1 MTWSMVW
8 LWSVVVHESS
18 FYSLRVCMFT
28 WHIRMMT
35 GKCVACF
42 RCCSVQ
48 YVHPNV
54 QALKDIGSCP
64 WSDVQYQFTTVDLQ
78 AVNCM
83 YIYTHKNL
91 GAVQCRSVKTSFSL
105 LQRLQRHLKPTCL
118 CEFGC
123 FSLIHF
129 SLLWV
134 NWVWLSNLGFFSA
147 YNTDE
152 TCLLTFVILW
162 AWLVGVWKSAEE
174 TCPCFLAH
182 RKCKEEKQC
191 FWTLHLLL

>member
-1 MTWSMVW
+1 MIS
-8 LWSVVVHESS
+8 
-18 FYSLRVCMFT
+18 R
-28 WHIRMMT
+28 
-35 GKCVACF
+35 
-42 RCCSVQ
+42 
-48 YVHPNV
+48 
-54 QALKDIGSCP
+54 CP
-64 WSDVQYQFTTVDLQ
+64 WVFFLFFACLHVYMTHQNYDWQMCCLFPLLQCTVRTSKCASIEGYRELPMKWCSISVYYSWL
-78 AVNCM
+78 AGCKLHVYI

-162 AWLVGVWKSAEE
+162 AWLVGVWKSTEE

>member
-1 MTWSMVW
+1 MYRKLSGTGCWNCKKWEDPEHLREHW
-8 LWSVVVHESS
+8 LQWQGRERKQAHTHTYIQSLVLHAWNSS
-18 FYSLRVCMFT
+18 LWLLPAQVAFDTPTRCKLQIFT
-28 WHIRMMT
+28 WM
-35 GKCVACF
+35 F
-42 RCCSVQ
+42 LFCSFWWFFV
-48 YVHPNV
+48 
-54 QALKDIGSCP
+54 
-64 WSDVQYQFTTVDLQ
+64 
-78 AVNCM
+78 M
-83 YIYTHKNL
+83 
-91 GAVQCRSVKTSFSL
+91 
-105 LQRLQRHLKPTCL
+105 KPTCL